1 MEAGGA
7 PECRV
12 CGGVVEFGAEAISA
26 VQARAYDLMLM
37 DTQMTN
43 VHGIAAGNLAVL
55 PAGAHLLGELGA
67 GLGVARRH
75 HWVIGRQANPS
86 SRRAAWAPWDLVEEI

>member
-1 MEAGGA
+1 
-7 PECRV
+7 V
-12 CGGVVEFGAEAISA
+12 DIVEFGAEAINA
-26 VQARAYDLMLM
+26 VQVRAYDLMLM
-37 DTQMTN
+37 DIQMTN
-43 VHGIAAGNLAVL
+43 VDGIAVSSLAAL

-86 SRRAAWAPWDLVEEI
+86 SRRAAWAPWELVGEI